1 MFVLPVVEPWMLD
14 VVLAVILIASLAYGY
29 RSGFVRGI
37 GAILGLVVGAIAG
50 VIVMPLVV
58 SWVPEPQWRTPAS
71 LGALVLLVLTGSS
84 IGVSLGERARRT
96 MHRTKLRTVDRM
108 AGSAVNLVASSLV
121 MSVVFTGVAS
131 LGIPSLA
138 QPIATSTVLRTID
151 AATPATVRAFI
162 AEVRSS
168 VLADGIPVIVDAFG
182 AGEQPIPDVAT
193 GTPALQAAARSVV
206 RVTGNAIACGQN
218 QSGSGV
224 VISKNRIIT
233 NAHVVAGVAEPVI
246 QTLSDGAVTG
256 RIVYFDPVDDLAI
269 IAVDDLVTPQL
280 TLVPTVPAGT
290 DTIVDGYPFGG
301 PFRSHPADVVAVG
314 TLQVADIY
322 GNNPAPRQ
330 VYTLA
335 ADVQQGESGGALLT
349 EAGAVAGIIFAKGAS
364 TANVGYALTMEEVI
378 PVVSQA
384 PALSS
389 PVSSGGCISG

>member
-14 VVLAVILIASLAYGY
+14 LVLAVILIASLAYGY

-37 GAILGLVVGAIAG
+37 GAILGLVIGAIAG

-58 SWVPEPQWRTPAS
+58 SWVPDQQWRTPAS

-108 AGSAVNLVASSLV
+108 AGSAVNLVASALV

-131 LGIPSLA
+131 LGIPFLA
-138 QPIATSTVLRTID
+138 QPIAASTVLRTID

-162 AEVRSS
+162 AEVRAS

-182 AGEQPIPDVAT
+182 AGVQPIPDVET

-224 VISKNRIIT
+224 VISTNRIIT
-233 NAHVVAGVAEPVI
+233 NAHVVAGVSEPVV
-246 QTLSDGAVTG
+246 QTLNDGAVTG
-256 RIVYFDPVDDLAI
+256 RIVYFDPVDDLAV
-269 IAVDDLVTPQL
+269 IAVDGLPTPRL

-301 PFRSHPADVVAVG
+301 PFRSHAADVVAVG

-322 GNNPAPRQ
+322 GKNPAPRQ

-349 EAGAVAGIIFAKGAS
+349 ESGAVAGIIFAKGA
-364 TANVGYALTMEEVI
+364 TTENVGYALAMEEVI
-378 PVVSQA
+378 PVASQA
-384 PALSS
+384 ASLSS
-389 PVSSGGCISG
+389 PVSSGDCISG